1 MRLSAI
7 CVISISNIDIIV
19 YQYASH
25 RCASSIL
32 LLIDNYGFSFEIP
45 DGSRHSSLMTDNA
58 DLAAL
63 IRNIPDYPKP
73 GILFRDVSTLLLDGP
88 GFRATIDRLA
98 AMVAPD
104 TELIAGIEARGFIV
118 AAGLSYALGLG
129 KLMLRKPGK
138 LPGEKIGT
146 DYALEYGTDR
156 IEMHV
161 GHVRAGQKVVLVDD
175 LIATGGT
182 AMAGVD
188 LITQGGGIVK
198 QALFIVD
205 LPELG
210 GAAKLTARGIEVRS
224 LIGFD
229 GH

>member
-1 MRLSAI
+1 LFF
-7 CVISISNIDIIV
+7 
-19 YQYASH
+19 
-25 RCASSIL
+25 
-32 LLIDNYGFSFEIP
+32 DNFRFSFEILR
-45 DGSRHSSLMTDNA
+45 GSRHSGEMNNNA

-63 IRNIPDYPKP
+63 IRDIPDYPKP

-98 AMVAPD
+98 AKVEPG

-161 GHVRAGQKVVLVDD
+161 GHVRPGQKVLLVDD

-182 AMAGVD
+182 AMAGVN
-188 LITQGGGIVK
+188 LITQGGARVD

-205 LPELG
+205 LPDLG
-210 GAAKLTARGIEVRS
+210 GAQKLRARGIRVES
-224 LIGFD
+224 LVGFD
-229 GH
+229 GD

>member
-1 MRLSAI
+1 MI
-7 CVISISNIDIIV
+7 
-19 YQYASH
+19 
-25 RCASSIL
+25 
-32 LLIDNYGFSFEIP
+32 FFEILA
-45 DGSRHSSLMTDNA
+45 GSRHSCRMTDNA

-73 GILFRDVSTLLLDGP
+73 GILFRDVSTLLLDGS

-161 GHVRAGQKVVLVDD
+161 GHIRPGQKVVLVDD

-188 LITQGGGIVK
+188 LITQGGGRVD
-198 QALFIVD
+198 QALFIVN

-210 GAAKLTARGIEVRS
+210 GAAKLAARGIEVSS